1 MLGYSSRMAIQ
12 NQAGSCY
19 FFIQMLSLPQRSSH
33 AGACMRTLIPICA
46 AAVVSTCGFGASAE
60 DIHFPQVIQAHY
72 EATDAKVGGQF
83 VMWSERERIFYGLD
97 SKLFPGTRTVD
108 VTQITPAPGSFALTY
123 VEIKT
128 VTGQVPEYLYLA
140 GNVRFRISGM
150 VLKSSNFPAG
160 FGMAPQP

>member
-1 MLGYSSRMAIQ
+1 
-12 NQAGSCY
+12 
-19 FFIQMLSLPQRSSH
+19 
-33 AGACMRTLIPICA
+33 MRTTISICVA
-46 AAVVSTCGFGASAE
+46 AIASACAYAAFAE
-60 DIHFPQVIQAHY
+60 DIHFPQIVRAHY

-83 VMWSERERIFYGLD
+83 VMWSEREKVFYGLD
-97 SKLFPGTRTVD
+97 SRLYPGARTVD
-108 VTQITPAPGSFALTY
+108 VTQITPAAGSMALTY

-160 FGMAPQP
+160 LGMAPQQ